1 MNPTQSANPGPAV
14 DGVESTDG
22 TEPPKLVYLV
32 DDDEAVCDSM
42 RWLLEGNGFDV
53 RSFLSAEAFLAAFDP
68 VPAACLVLDVRMKG
82 MSGVELHDELIRRGE
97 RIPLIFMT
105 GHGDVP
111 MAVER
116 MKLGAVDFLEK
127 PFDDRKL
134 CRTVANALSQAQAS
148 RAAHE
153 ESERDRQLLERL
165 TPRERQ
171 VVHLIGQGRL
181 NKQIA
186 DDLSISIK
194 TVEAHRANIMEKFEV
209 RTMADLM
216 RRYLN
221 AQDGEKPAG

>member
-1 MNPTQSANPGPAV
+1 MNSTVRPSPLPTSAPAPASGSV
-14 DGVESTDG
+14 TRAR
-22 TEPPKLVYLV
+22 LVYLV
-32 DDDEAVCDSM
+32 DDDEAVSDSM
-42 RWLLEGNGFDV
+42 RWLLEGNGFEV
-53 RSFLSAEAFLAAFDP
+53 QSFPSAEAFLAAYDP
-68 VPAACLVLDVRMKG
+68 EPAACLVLDVRMAG
-82 MSGVELHDELIRRGE
+82 MSGIELHDELIRRGE

-111 MAVER
+111 MAVSR

-127 PFDDRKL
+127 PFDDQHL
-134 CRTVANALSQAQAS
+134 CRAVASALQQA
-148 RAAHE
+148 AAARDGHRQQD
-153 ESERDRQLLERL
+153 RDRQLLERL

-171 VVHLIGQGRL
+171 VVDLIGQGRL

-186 DDLSISIK
+186 DDLAISIK

-221 AQDGEKPAG
+221 ARSGT

>member
-1 MNPTQSANPGPAV
+1 MNLPSSSNASSPSDQASDATA
-14 DGVESTDG
+14 DGEA
-22 TEPPKLVYLV
+22 PKLVYLV

-53 RSFLSAEAFLAAFDP
+53 RSFTSAEAFLAAFDP
-68 VPAACLVLDVRMKG
+68 APPACLVLDVRMKG
-82 MSGVELHDELIRRGE
+82 MSGVELHDELLRRGE
-97 RIPLIFMT
+97 KIPLIFMT

-116 MKLGAVDFLEK
+116 MKLGAIDFLEK
-127 PFDDRKL
+127 PFDDGKL
-134 CRTVANALSQAQAS
+134 CRTVANALTQARAS
-148 RAAHE
+148 RAAQE

-221 AQDGEKPAG
+221 AQNGES

>member
-1 MNPTQSANPGPAV
+1 MLTLTRTATPGIAAAPASR
-14 DGVESTDG
+14 GR
-22 TEPPKLVYLV
+22 LVYIV
-32 DDDEAVCDSM
+32 DDDEAVSDSM
-42 RWLLEGNGFDV
+42 RWLLEGNGFEV
-53 RSFLSAEAFLAAFDP
+53 QNFASAEAFLSAYDP
-68 VPAACLVLDVRMKG
+68 EPAACLVLDVRMDG
-82 MSGVELHDELIRRGE
+82 MSGLELHDELLRRGE

-111 MAVER
+111 MAVSR

-127 PFDDRKL
+127 PFDDQHL
-134 CRTVANALSQAQAS
+134 CRAVASALQQATATRENHRQ
-148 RAAHE
+148 R
-153 ESERDRQLLERL
+153 ERDRHLLEKL

-171 VVHLIGQGRL
+171 VVDLIGQGRL

-186 DDLSISIK
+186 DDLAISIK

-221 AQDGEKPAG
+221 ARSPG

>member
-1 MNPTQSANPGPAV
+1 MTSNTRPSPPPCSQAPIQGNPTRAR
-14 DGVESTDG
+14 
-22 TEPPKLVYLV
+22 LVYLV
-32 DDDEAVCDSM
+32 DDDEAVADSM
-42 RWLLEGNGFDV
+42 RWLLEGNGFEV
-53 RSFLSAEAFLAAFDP
+53 QSFNSAEAFLAAFDP
-68 VPAACLVLDVRMKG
+68 EPAACLVLDVRMAG
-82 MSGVELHDELIRRGE
+82 MSGIELHDELLRRGE

-111 MAVER
+111 MAVSR

-127 PFDDRKL
+127 PFDDQHL
-134 CRTVANALSQAQAS
+134 CRAVASALQK
-148 RAAHE
+148 AAEARDGHRE
-153 ESERDRQLLERL
+153 RERDRQLLDRL

-171 VVHLIGQGRL
+171 VVDLIGQGRL

-186 DDLSISIK
+186 DDLAISIK

-221 AQDGEKPAG
+221 ARAGS